1 MDVRFSECPIP
12 VHQIE
17 GIKSLV
23 YFVKLIRITL
33 KNALKSN
40 LGSLKMKT
48 HLSSDLQ
55 LSAGIGALK

>member
-23 YFVKLIRITL
+23 YFVKFIRITL

-48 HLSSDLQ
+48 RLSSDLQ
-55 LSAGIGALK
+55 E